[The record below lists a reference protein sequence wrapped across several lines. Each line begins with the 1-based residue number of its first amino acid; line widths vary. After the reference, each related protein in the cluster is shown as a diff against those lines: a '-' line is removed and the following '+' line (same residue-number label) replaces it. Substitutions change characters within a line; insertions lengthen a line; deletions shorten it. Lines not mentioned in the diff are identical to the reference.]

1 MERRSQ
7 PNSLAEEQDLD
18 SMTGSPGVDLSVGS
32 QAWEPDADDAGVYA
46 PTGHAG
52 PVASGSRLWR
62 RSVAMIATDGIC
74 LVLAFA
80 LGAAARQP
88 LGPREGPGFSTGVT
102 RDLPYIPV
110 FIVVMA
116 AYGLYRRWG
125 RRVRQTSFSDLGART
140 HALAAAAVA
149 SLALSDVAHR
159 FWGSAELGWVQV
171 SFMAL
176 GASLVLPIGRSTAAW
191 VFDKFGAYRSRVLI
205 VGAGDVARSLAERL
219 RRCSD
224 IDLVGFVD
232 DEPHAGENGAIG
244 PHLGR
249 IDELPIVCAQTKAD
263 RVLVAFSRT
272 RPKWVAETLRELPP
286 NVRVSL
292 VPRLYELVTWQSQI
306 EDLHG
311 LTLMDLAPR
320 SLDPVS
326 RTVKRA
332 LDVTVSAILLVV
344 LSPFFVIVSVA
355 IRLSSPGPALFRQWR
370 TGYRGQSFRIY
381 KFRTMDVN
389 ADELKIDLRN
399 ETDGP
404 NFKLRNDPRVT
415 RVGRLLRRTSLDE
428 LPQLINVFLGDMS
441 LVGPRPFPVKESAA
455 IGGWAARRFDVRP
468 GMTGLWQVSG
478 RTDLPF
484 EELRQLDYA
493 YVASWSLWSDVKI
506 LWHTPGSVF
515 SKHGAY

>member
-1 MERRSQ
+1 
-7 PNSLAEEQDLD
+7 
-18 SMTGSPGVDLSVGS
+18 
-32 QAWEPDADDAGVYA
+32 
-46 PTGHAG
+46 
-52 PVASGSRLWR
+52 
-62 RSVAMIATDGIC
+62 
-74 LVLAFA
+74 
-80 LGAAARQP
+80 
-88 LGPREGPGFSTGVT
+88 
-102 RDLPYIPV
+102 
-110 FIVVMA
+110 
-116 AYGLYRRWG
+116 
-125 RRVRQTSFSDLGART
+125 
-140 HALAAAAVA
+140 LAAAAVA

-159 FWGSAELGWVQV
+159 FWGSPKLGWVQV

-176 GASLVLPIGRSTAAW
+176 GASVVLPIGRSTAGW
-191 VFDKFGAYRSRVLI
+191 VFDKMGAFRSRVLI

-224 IDLVGFVD
+224 MDLVGFVD
-232 DEPHAGENGAIG
+232 DEPHAGESGAIG
-244 PHLGR
+244 PYLGR
-249 IDELPIVCAQTKAD
+249 IDELPIVCAKTQAD

-320 SLDPVS
+320 SLDPFS
-326 RTVKRA
+326 RTIKRT

-344 LSPFFVIVSVA
+344 LSPFFVIVSAA

-370 TGYRGQSFRIY
+370 TGYRGQPFRIY
-381 KFRTMDVN
+381 KFRTMGVN

-415 RVGRLLRRTSLDE
+415 RVGHLLRSTSLDE

-455 IGGWAARRFDVRP
+455 IDGWAARRFDVRP

-515 SKHGAY
+515 GKHGAY